1 MRAPWDPRMS
11 NEIDRRWF
19 VAAVLLLHAALV
31 LIGYHPH
38 TFIRGD
44 GVAYAYMDVSLAEDG
59 DLYLENN
66 LPFPPGGRP
75 ESSLYALGRDG
86 RLWPKHPP
94 LLPLAAFPF
103 YLALGLNGLLVFNV
117 LLLGGTVLLLSLLLP
132 RRIPLPK
139 GLAFASVFLL
149 PYVFFHTY
157 SFSPDLLLAFLA
169 ALMLWGLQSGKE
181 EWAGLAS
188 GLMVF
193 LRPNYLF
200 QVVLGAALARKR
212 APFLLGAG
220 VGLLPCLA
228 YNAFAFGAPWLTG
241 YHRVVVATAAGP
253 RLVSHTDL
261 FSLDPSRFLQLF
273 AHWDRGLLFS
283 APVVFPLLLA
293 LALRWRSN
301 RRPAAFVFATWGW
314 HLLFYTC
321 YVPWLADHV
330 GIRFLMPPVL
340 LSALGA
346 LGIGAPAPREI
357 ESVKTE
363 VRP

>member
-1 MRAPWDPRMS
+1 MS
-11 NEIDRRWF
+11 NEIRRGWF
-19 VAAVLLLHAALV
+19 VGAVLLLHAALV

-44 GVAYAYMDVSLAEDG
+44 GVAYAYMDVSLAQDG

-103 YLALGLNGLLVFNV
+103 YLAMGLNGLLAFNF
-117 LLLGGTVLLLSLLLP
+117 LLLAGTMFLLSRLIPAAL
-132 RRIPLPK
+132 PLPQ

-157 SFSPDLLLAFLA
+157 SFSPDLFLA
-169 ALMLWGLQSGKE
+169 LLTAAMLWGLEKNKE
-181 EWAGLAS
+181 GWAGAAA

-193 LRPNYLF
+193 LRPNYLVQILLGLVMARRKAPF
-200 QVVLGAALARKR
+200 ALGAVLGI
-212 APFLLGAG
+212 
-220 VGLLPCLA
+220 LPA
-228 YNAFAFGAPWLTG
+228 MIYNTAAFGRPWWTG
-241 YHRVVVATAAGP
+241 YHRVVVASPAGP
-253 RLVSHTDL
+253 RMVSHLEL
-261 FSLDPSRFLQLF
+261 FSLDPLRFLQLF

-283 APVVFPLLLA
+283 APIVFPLLLA
-293 LALRWRSN
+293 LALAWRRN
-301 RRPAAFVFATWGW
+301 RRVAAFVFSTWGW
-314 HLLFYTC
+314 HLLFYAC
-321 YVPWLADHV
+321 YIPWLADHV

-340 LSALGA
+340 LSAMGA
-346 LGIGAPAPREI
+346 LGLGRGKNGGGA
-357 ESVKTE
+357 TQG
-363 VRP
+363 